1 MIDFRS
7 DTVTQPCDAMR
18 AAMSTAVV
26 GDDVYGEDPT
36 ITHLEEKTASLS
48 GHEAALFLP
57 TGTQSNLIALLSHC
71 ERGDEY
77 IVGQNAHTYRYEAG
91 GAAVLGSIQPQ
102 PIEFEADGT
111 LDLNVVES
119 KIKPDDFHF
128 ARTKLLSLENTVGG
142 KVISRDYIAAAA
154 ALSEKHGL
162 AFHLDGARVFN
173 AAVAQSVALS
183 DITGVF
189 DSVSICMSKGL
200 GAPVGSVLCGDKVFI
215 ARSRRWRKM
224 LGGGMRQAGI
234 LAAACIYALDNNVAK
249 LKVDHANAK
258 RLSDGLKDIKALTI
272 ADHAAPTNMVFAS
285 MDAQCVAKLVAF
297 MAERGVQ
304 LSEDNPMRL
313 VTHNG
318 VSEDDINTALAGFR
332 AFFDH

>member
-18 AAMSTAVV
+18 EVMSTAVV

-36 ITHLEEKTASLS
+36 ITHLEEKTAKLS
-48 GHEAALFLP
+48 GHDAALFLP

-71 ERGDEY
+71 ERGEEY

-142 KVISRDYIAAAA
+142 KVISREYIADAG
-154 ALSEKHGL
+154 ALAKQHGL
-162 AFHLDGARVFN
+162 AYHLDGARVFN
-173 AAVAQSVALS
+173 AAVAQNVPLS
-183 DITGVF
+183 DITGIF

-200 GAPVGSVLCGDKVFI
+200 GAPVGSVLCGDTAFI

-234 LAAACIYALDNNVAK
+234 LAAACIYALDNNVIK
-249 LKVDHANAK
+249 LGDDHANAK
-258 RLSDGLKDIKALTI
+258 RLSDGLKGIAALTI
-272 ADHAAPTNMVFAS
+272 ADDAAQTNMVFAS
-285 MDAQCVAKLVAF
+285 MEAQSVEKLVAF

-304 LSEDNPMRL
+304 LSAGNPMRL

-318 VSEDDINTALAGFR
+318 ISEDDIDTALAGFR
-332 AFFDH
+332 AFFTD